1 MRSASFV
8 AVVVLVTVLF
18 IALVYVARGQA
29 PVSTAL
35 ASPTATA
42 TASATAASTPTT
54 STSAA
59 AITPAPTVAKSS
71 SPIPNVVY
79 CGTLG
84 KASDV
89 PSGEGSGADTLASPK
104 GDVIVRFAWGPSN
117 KPPLGT
123 YLCARF
129 QPGAP
134 IMGLVS
140 VVAQGDPD
148 YLPATIITAS
158 SAELLAD
165 ALGDA
170 LEASDFTVLRGL
182 MDPAGFFYQL
192 YQTDGSQP
200 ITPDQ
205 AIDRLKRG
213 TTDGKLHVTVQRR
226 PIQPRGQFQ
235 PDGDRYIVSTW
246 TQYDNRATQRVD
258 LMLKNESGRWFWR
271 GGLFGAP
278 TQ

>member
-1 MRSASFV
+1 MRNVAFVV
-8 AVVVLVTVLF
+8 AVAFATVLF
-18 IALVYVARGQA
+18 VGVVNLLRQEL

-35 ASPTATA
+35 ASPTPTATA
-42 TASATAASTPTT
+42 TATATSTPTASPT
-54 STSAA
+54 PTPTNSPAA
-59 AITPAPTVAKSS
+59 TVSKGS
-71 SPIPNVVY
+71 SPVHIVVF

-84 KASDV
+84 PSDIQT
-89 PSGEGSGADTLASPK
+89 GEGSGSDTLRSPK
-104 GDVIVRFAWGPSN
+104 NEVIVRFGWGSST
-117 KPPLGT
+117 KPAIGT

-129 QPGAP
+129 EPAAP
-134 IMGLVS
+134 VLRLVALVS
-140 VVAQGDPD
+140 QGDPD
-148 YLPATIITAS
+148 YRPATIITAS
-158 SAELLAD
+158 TPEQLSD

-170 LEASDFTVLRGL
+170 LEASDFTTLRGL
-182 MDPAGFFYQL
+182 IDPDGFFYQL

-205 AIDRLKRG
+205 AIDRIKRG
-213 TTDGKLHVTVQRR
+213 TADGKLHVTVQRR

-258 LMLKNESGRWFWR
+258 LMLKNEFGRWLWR

>member
-1 MRSASFV
+1 MRNAAF
-8 AVVVLVTVLF
+8 VVVVALVTVLF
-18 IALVYVARGQA
+18 VGLVYVVRSQV
-29 PVSTAL
+29 PVSTVL
-35 ASPTATA
+35 ASPTPTATA
-42 TASATAASTPTT
+42 TASPSPT
-54 STSAA
+54 ST
-59 AITPAPTVAKSS
+59 TPAPTVAKSS
-71 SPIPNVVY
+71 SPLRTIVF

-104 GDVIVRFAWGPSN
+104 GDVIVRFAWSSSN

-123 YLCARF
+123 YLCARYELAV
-129 QPGAP
+129 PVL
-134 IMGLVS
+134 GLVA
-140 VVAQGDPD
+140 VLAQNDPD
-148 YLPATIITAS
+148 YLPATIITAG
-158 SAELLAD
+158 SAEQLAD

-170 LEASDFTVLRGL
+170 LEASDFVTLRGL

-205 AIDRLKRG
+205 AIDWIKRG
-213 TTDGKLHVTVQRR
+213 TADGMLHVTVQRR
-226 PIQPRGQFQ
+226 PIQLRGQFQ

-258 LMLKNESGRWFWR
+258 LMLKTEVGRWFWR

>member
-1 MRSASFV
+1 MRNVAFV
-8 AVVVLVTVLF
+8 AAVALATILF
-18 IALVYVARGQA
+18 VGLVYVVRSQVPG
-29 PVSTAL
+29 STAL
-35 ASPTATA
+35 ASPAATA
-42 TASATAASTPTT
+42 TAAATPTSSPSPT
-54 STSAA
+54 AS
-59 AITPAPTVAKSS
+59 TPAPTVAKSS
-71 SPIPNVVY
+71 SPIYTVVY

-84 KASDV
+84 PTDV
-89 PSGEGSGADTLASPK
+89 PGTGEGSGSDTLRSPK
-104 GDVIVRFAWGPSN
+104 GDVVVRFGWGSPN

-123 YLCARF
+123 YMCARF
-129 QPGAP
+129 EPAVP
-134 IMGLVS
+134 VMGLVS
-140 VVAQGDPD
+140 VLPQADPD

-158 SAELLAD
+158 TAEQLAD

-170 LEASDFTVLRGL
+170 LEASDFTILRGL

-205 AIDRLKRG
+205 AIDRIKRG
-213 TTDGKLHVTVQRR
+213 TADGKLHVTVQRR

-258 LMLKNESGRWFWR
+258 LMLKNEFGRWFWR

-278 TQ
+278 VQ